1 MAKTA
6 TVKKVKLKP
15 FQKLLTVMISG
26 KVVSK
31 EEIENLLG
39 DQIQMYRLSTYM
51 WHIKTI
57 ANGAVKVVKDGRKA
71 VGYQI
76 VNLAEVKEYMRIAG
90 VVTSK
95 TEISVTKLEDL
106 KAAELPKAVVT
117 KPVPEKMTVTEITEG

>member
-76 VNLAEVKEYMRIAG
+76 VNVAEVKEYMRIAG

-106 KAAELPKAVVT
+106 KAAELPKDVVT

>member
-76 VNLAEVKEYMRIAG
+76 VNVAEVKEYMRIAG